1 MDHMQN
7 PIPAPDDA
15 ALEATITGVLQKE
28 AAAIA
33 GFAARPEGCA
43 RAVREIAAAPGPLIV
58 AGIGKSGHVA
68 GKLASTFRSLG
79 RMAMYL
85 HPSEA
90 SHGDLSL
97 VQRGSPVLVVSHS
110 GETSELSDL
119 LVFCRQNQVDIIS
132 ITASATSTLARA
144 SRVAICYGAIE
155 EACPNG
161 LAPTTSTTLALAIG
175 DALAVGVSVV
185 MGALPEDFRRYHPGG
200 RLGARLLTVADLMR
214 SGDALP
220 LVAPLARMSDVVV
233 EMSAKSLGLAILA
246 DENRVLG
253 VITDG
258 DLRRNADRLWEVAP
272 LQIASPKP
280 VQIPPNA
287 LAADAALLMT
297 ARGVSVCLVMA
308 DGALLGVLHMH
319 DCLRAGVG
327 A

>member
-1 MDHMQN
+1 MQN
-7 PIPAPDDA
+7 SVPTPDDA
-15 ALEATITGVLQKE
+15 ALAATIRSVLHKE

-33 GFAARPEGCA
+33 SFAAQPENCA
-43 RAVREIAAAPGPLIV
+43 RAVRVIAESTGPLIV
-58 AGIGKSGHVA
+58 AGIGKSGHIA

-79 RMAMYL
+79 RLAMYL

-97 VQRGSPVLVVSHS
+97 VQSASPVLVISHS

-132 ITASATSTLARA
+132 ITSRTTSTLARA
-144 SRVAICYGAIE
+144 SRVAICYGVVE

-200 RLGARLLTVADLMR
+200 RLGVRLLVVADLMR
-214 SGDALP
+214 SGAALP
-220 LVAPLARMSDVVV
+220 LVAPDARMSDVVV

-246 DENRVLG
+246 EQGRVLG

-258 DLRRNADRLWEVAP
+258 DLRRNADRLWEVEP
-272 LQIASPKP
+272 MQIASPRP
-280 VQIPPNA
+280 VQIPPDA
-287 LAADAALLMT
+287 LASDAAELMT
-297 ARGVSVCLVMA
+297 ARGVSVCLVMSG
-308 DGALLGVLHMH
+308 GALHGVLHMH

-327 A
+327 V